1 MEENDSDVEQAT
13 LGAGCFWCVEAIF
26 SKLDGVKTATSGY
39 MGGIIEN
46 PTYHDVCTGLT
57 QHAEVVQL
65 TFDPCTITYEEILDV
80 FWLSHDPTTLNQQG
94 PDVGSQYRSAIFYHS
109 ERQREIA
116 EISKSAKQNSG
127 IFRGPIVTEITA
139 ATPFF
144 PAEEYH
150 QEFYKRNR
158 EHQYCQLVIDP
169 KLEKLDFID

>member
-1 MEENDSDVEQAT
+1 METSESDVEQAT

-26 SKLDGVKTATSGY
+26 SKVEGVKTAISGY
-39 MGGIIEN
+39 MGGILED

-65 TFDPCTITYEEILDV
+65 TFDPNTISYEEILSV

-94 PDVGSQYRSAIFYHS
+94 SDVGSQYRSVIFYHC

-116 EISKSAKQNSG
+116 ESSKFSMQNSG
-127 IFRGPIVTEITA
+127 IFRGSIVTEITP

-144 PAEEYH
+144 PAEEHH
-150 QEFYKRNR
+150 QEFYQRNR

>member
-1 MEENDSDVEQAT
+1 METSESDVEQAT

-26 SKLDGVKTATSGY
+26 SKVEGVKTALSGY

-46 PTYHDVCTGLT
+46 PTYQDVCTGLT
-57 QHAEVVQL
+57 QHAEVIQL
-65 TFDPCTITYEEILDV
+65 SFDPVAVSYEEILDV
-80 FWLSHDPTTLNQQG
+80 FWLSHDPTTLNRQG

-116 EISKSAKQNSG
+116 EISKSSAQNSG

-139 ATPFF
+139 AKPFF

-150 QEFYKRNR
+150 QEFYQRNR
-158 EHQYCQLVIDP
+158 EHQYCRLVIDP